1 MLVRVFPRI
10 IAGGDYFFFRTKR
23 RRLFKGRGDNSREAI
38 ISNIA
43 HWKSCLKYYIIFFII
58 FPLNQKIITPDKL
71 NMGFLSVPNLVS

>member
-23 RRLFKGRGDNSREAI
+23 GRLFKGSDNSREAI

-43 HWKSCLKYYIIFFII
+43 HWKSCLKYYIILFII

>member
-10 IAGGDYFFFRTKR
+10 IAGGDYFSFRTKR
-23 RRLFKGRGDNSREAI
+23 GRLFKGGDNSRVAI

-43 HWKSCLKYYIIFFII
+43 HWKSCLKYYIILFII